1 MKRKVQLYIIS
12 LWFLWLLIFINKVKL
27 LVQGPSGVWYLLS
40 GRALLQANVVS
51 LVAVVMMILA
61 YVFYREFKYDVVEPA
76 GGLAMK
82 VVSVEGIEYEA
93 LSFLVTFIIPLA
105 CIDVDFNVN
114 GDFGRSLIFLFV
126 TLFVIG
132 MIYVRTNMFHTNPTL
147 ALWGFKVYKVT
158 IAKTNPEEAVRQF
171 TIISQKPIIAGMNI
185 RPTRIDDTFYYV
197 TGQ

>member
-1 MKRKVQLYIIS
+1 MKRKVQLFIIS
-12 LWFLWLLIFINKVKL
+12 LWFLWLLIFISKVKL
-27 LVQGPSGVWYLLS
+27 VAQGPCGMWYLLS
-40 GRALLQANVVS
+40 GWALLKANVVS
-51 LVAVVMMILA
+51 LIAVVMMLLA
-61 YVFYREFKYDVVEPA
+61 YVFYREFKYDVVDPA

-82 VVSVEGIEYEA
+82 VDSVEGIEYEA

-126 TLFVIG
+126 TLLVIG

-158 IAKTNPEEAVRQF
+158 IAKSKPEDAVRQI
-171 TIISQKPIIAGMNI
+171 TIISQKPIVAGMHI
-185 RPTRIDDTFYYV
+185 RPERIDDNFFYV
-197 TGQ
+197 TAQ

>member
-12 LWFLWLLIFINKVKL
+12 LWFLWLLIFISKVKL
-27 LVQGPSGVWYLLS
+27 FSQGPCGMWYLLS
-40 GRALLQANVVS
+40 GWALLKANVVS
-51 LVAVVMMILA
+51 LIAVIMMVLA
-61 YVFYREFKYDVVEPA
+61 YVFYRELKYDVVDPA

-82 VVSVEGIEYEA
+82 VDSVESIEYEA

-158 IAKTNPEEAVRQF
+158 IVKEKPEDKERQF
-171 TIISQKPIIAGMNI
+171 TIISQKPIVEGMYI